1 MARTVKAARGR
12 KRRKSNN
19 NNSKR
24 PQNRRIHS
32 NSYLSSSV
40 VKTED
45 GVSSD
50 DDNDDD
56 DAKDDSSF
64 SDASSSDEE
73 DDDDDDDDT
82 EKKPSSSSNKRPRK
96 NYKAARTSTNI
107 NMGNNVDRNKLLNAK
122 VRVTLGTFKGEVGRI
137 KKVNASGWCY
147 LSGNGV
153 IDAPVRFG
161 DVEVIEYEDESVPQ
175 KEETVMKRGSPSSL
189 VDATVRVIGG
199 KYEGVEGVVEDVNAR
214 GWFSIGDRKFRVGDV
229 EVISYP
235 TTTTADGDATVAE
248 VDAQDKYMG
257 ALVRITT
264 GPFEG
269 MEGTIKERTDQT
281 FFKLREIPGKIV
293 SFDDVKLIHLAK
305 KRGRPAHD
313 LKRRYADATV
323 RVTKGEHEG
332 VECKV
337 LSVITGKWYF
347 TDNPNIGGAHKA
359 STFQVVRYADGSKP
373 SDDELADV
381 ASDSE
386 EDEKMDDVD
395 DSRDGLRRSSR
406 DSAKTAQ
413 DDSNSEGSEERV
425 KKEYVSDDGDDNEE
439 ADADDVGAASA
450 EKKRSP
456 PNRGQAGSPKHKVE
470 KDDDGNE
477 SADDKKPSSAS
488 ALIGLTASCTKG
500 MYKGLTARI
509 VRVFERGWWELDHP
523 DITSKVNSCNC
534 CFINDEHFDKEKV
547 EEYYMSRSSL
557 SRMPLIINPRE
568 EVTGDAGVAETAM
581 DEDGSNDSD
590 NEMLAT
596 SASKRCASAANER
609 LEPDRFKQKIAETDF
624 TGAVEKSVDM
634 LSLRNRGMSERQ
646 TSVTWGAQ
654 SVASFAVPN
663 VPAEHFLRLHSMMYR
678 AGRSGSDVRVSSSVV
693 PQSRVR
699 QSTQSG
705 TRVSVTGGEYQGL
718 TGVVQSCLPGGWY
731 IVSKLFRRDKMDLDA
746 VIKSENLKIVGSVEH
761 EELLPVGIED
771 TNKARSLFS
780 IHLKAAKLRLEVL
793 NEEREKILMNE
804 APNTGSSEK
813 KRLRK
818 IEFEIKK
825 TKSKIVAFELVVK
838 NRDADNAS
846 PAEALGVENS
856 DDAEASPAEE
866 LTVPNTL
873 NASIKGPGTYFP
885 FGRN

>member
-1 MARTVKAARGR
+1 M
-12 KRRKSNN
+12 
-19 NNSKR
+19 
-24 PQNRRIHS
+24 
-32 NSYLSSSV
+32 
-40 VKTED
+40 
-45 GVSSD
+45 SSD

-64 SDASSSDEE
+64 SDAASSDEE

-82 EKKPSSSSNKRPRK
+82 EKKPSSSSSNKRPRK

-175 KEETVMKRGSPSSL
+175 KEEKVMKRGSTSSL

-534 CFINDEHFDKEKV
+534 CFINDKHFDKEKV

-663 VPAEHFLRLHSMMYR
+663 VPAEHVKRPRQNHLRSR
-678 AGRSGSDVRVSSSVV
+678 GSSVPV
-693 PQSRVR
+693 LDPILLQTS
-699 QSTQSG
+699 QEFFA
-705 TRVSVTGGEYQGL
+705 GGEVDSNKMKL
-718 TGVVQSCLPGGWY
+718 KILPGSIRHLPADTKVEIFNRKTGR
-731 IVSKLFRRDKMDLDA
+731 IMRGDDAILLSDLPAALMDHA
-746 VIKSENLKIVGSVEH
+746 EYEPII
-761 EELLPVGIED
+761 P
-771 TNKARSLFS
+771 
-780 IHLKAAKLRLEVL
+780 
-793 NEEREKILMNE
+793 
-804 APNTGSSEK
+804 APNNSRYINMTFCVFQYLFALISS
-813 KRLRK
+813 
-818 IEFEIKK
+818 F
-825 TKSKIVAFELVVK
+825 AFT
-838 NRDADNAS
+838 A
-846 PAEALGVENS
+846 
-856 DDAEASPAEE
+856 
-866 LTVPNTL
+866 
-873 NASIKGPGTYFP
+873 
-885 FGRN
+885 